1 MDYTESNRSFE
12 NMVSQQVQWVGKAR
26 CYPGIGV
33 SASSSQFGINQL
45 IEQITITR
53 QHQTHGFTI
62 FNYGIT
68 ESRELLPL
76 LGLGITLPKK

>member
-12 NMVSQQVQWVGKAR
+12 NMVSQQVQWAGKAR

-33 SASSSQFGINQL
+33 SASSSQFGIDQL
-45 IEQITITR
+45 IEQISITR
-53 QHQTHGFTI
+53 RYQTHGFTI
-62 FNYGIT
+62 FNYGVT
-68 ESRELLPL
+68 ESRDLLPL